1 MCRQP
6 LRAAVGWIQPAWTP
20 TTPITVWKR
29 TVTDAPTSFTAT
41 ITPSVDHSSNRMAG
55 IITFHLYSSSENGYC
70 LNMTRVHTPVEEWE
84 WNDTHGNAGDLKF
97 TPDQADLEL
106 DYMGQYEEEATA
118 RTTSAKLEITAEVT
132 CLDWGAWG
140 AMEVTAEWPT
150 GPVTGLPTARV
161 IVGES
166 ADPDRLAVY
175 LPTDVLPEGGNH
187 IADVG
192 AGAAFNGLI
201 ASADTEEDPAAKRDA
216 GGNII
221 PGDGWSAYDEYRG
234 LVIDGEHA
242 RLAPDGGRD
251 VLIFNPDGFS
261 LDHAALGYQLW
272 PGLRGNEVDVASAA
286 ARVRRYPTNQSD
298 AGDCDYAWHVYE
310 GTIGGGVFGSTN
322 GAVISGGS
330 SVMDRDAIAAAYN
343 EPPPNPTLI
352 ATAEARIV
360 GHEFGHAMAIRKAG
374 SAHVDQNSPPVDH
387 VCIMVRRYLPTPPDP
402 SFCSSSYSGDL
413 PCVANHHVLEPWGG
427 P

>member
-1 MCRQP
+1 M
-6 LRAAVGWIQPAWTP
+6 
-20 TTPITVWKR
+20 
-29 TVTDAPTSFTAT
+29 
-41 ITPSVDHSSNRMAG
+41 
-55 IITFHLYSSSENGYC
+55 
-70 LNMTRVHTPVEEWE
+70 HTPVEEWE

-118 RTTSAKLEITAEVT
+118 RTTSAKLAITAEVT

-140 AMEVTAEWPT
+140 AIEVTAEWPT
-150 GPVTGLPTARV
+150 GPVPGLPTARV
-161 IVGES
+161 MVGGS
-166 ADPDRLAVY
+166 ADPDKLAVY
-175 LPTDVLPEGGNH
+175 LPADLLPSPAGGNH

-234 LVIDGEHA
+234 LVIDGEHV

-251 VLIFNPDGFS
+251 VLIFNPDGFL

-272 PGLRGNEVDVASAA
+272 SELLEEEVDLDDGAA
-286 ARVRRYPTNQSD
+286 IVRRFPVDQSH
-298 AGDCDYAWHVYE
+298 AGDCDYAWHVHD
-310 GTIGGGVFGSTN
+310 GTIDGTTLAVTY
-322 GAVISGGS
+322 GAVVSGGH
-330 SVMDRDAIAAAYN
+330 SVLDRDAIAAAYD

-352 ATAEARIV
+352 ATAQARIA
-360 GHEFGHAMAIRKAG
+360 GHEFGHAVALLPNGHI
-374 SAHVDQNSPPVDH
+374 DQEVEGH
-387 VCIMVRRYLPTPPDP
+387 ECIMVYRDLPTPPDP
-402 SFCSSSYSGDL
+402 SFCTSSYGSDL
-413 PCVANHHVLEPWGG
+413 PCVANHHVLQPWGG